1 MNIYWVELN
10 TDIPSPDDWEAK
22 YTLLIAEYDE
32 LKNEFIKA
40 SRDFATF
47 RDIVTKNLA
56 SFHHNEEVLVDN
68 VERCLRGFE
77 NSELVVLAQ
86 VTLYESVIVGW
97 LIRF

>member
-1 MNIYWVELN
+1 M
-10 TDIPSPDDWEAK
+10 
-22 YTLLIAEYDE
+22 IAEYDE

-86 VTLYESVIVGW
+86 VTLCMSLFLKRVMCGLSRRRKYRTS
-97 LIRF
+97 LA